1 MYLRD
6 PQRVRPGECGDMMED
21 RLSRLE
27 DKIDLLQDAVV
38 KLAKVE
44 ERIVTVFNRQSD
56 IDRKVDRI
64 ESEVRDL
71 SIKMSGKYPERIFW
85 ILFATIA
92 AALSNYF

>member
-1 MYLRD
+1 
-6 PQRVRPGECGDMMED
+6 MED

-27 DKIDLLQDAVV
+27 DKIDLLQEAVI
-38 KLAKVE
+38 KLARVE

-64 ESEVRDL
+64 EAEVHEL
-71 SIKMSGKYPERIFW
+71 SLKMGSRYSERIFW

>member
-1 MYLRD
+1 
-6 PQRVRPGECGDMMED
+6 MED

-27 DKIDLLQDAVV
+27 DKIDLLQDAVI
-38 KLAKVE
+38 KLARVE

-64 ESEVRDL
+64 ETEVHNL
-71 SIKMSGKYPERIFW
+71 SLNISGRYAERIFW

-92 AALSNYF
+92 AALANYF

>member
-1 MYLRD
+1 
-6 PQRVRPGECGDMMED
+6 MED

-27 DKIDLLQDAVV
+27 DKIDLLQDAVI
-38 KLAKVE
+38 KLARVE

-64 ESEVRDL
+64 ETEVHNL
-71 SIKMSGKYPERIFW
+71 SLSMSGRYTERIFW

-92 AALSNYF
+92 AALANYF

>member
-1 MYLRD
+1 
-6 PQRVRPGECGDMMED
+6 MMED

-27 DKIDLLQDAVV
+27 DKIDLLQEAVI
-38 KLAKVE
+38 KLARVE

-64 ESEVRDL
+64 EAEVHEL
-71 SIKMSGKYPERIFW
+71 SIKMSGRYSERIFW

>member
-1 MYLRD
+1 
-6 PQRVRPGECGDMMED
+6 MED
-21 RLSRLE
+21 RLGRLE
-27 DKIDLLQDAVV
+27 HKIDLLQDAVV

-64 ESEVRDL
+64 EAEVRDL
-71 SIKMSGKYPERIFW
+71 SLKMSGRYSERIFW

-92 AALSNYF
+92 SALANYF